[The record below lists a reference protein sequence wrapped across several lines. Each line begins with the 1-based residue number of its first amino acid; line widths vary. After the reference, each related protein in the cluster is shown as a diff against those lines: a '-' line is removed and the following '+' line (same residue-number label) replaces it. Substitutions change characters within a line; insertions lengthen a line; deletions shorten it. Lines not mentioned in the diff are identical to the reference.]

1 MYLLFLLDKKKEVFI
16 LAKILKKRNWA
27 FVVYPESAP
36 SDWIEQLQQ
45 RGVVGAISPL
55 HDKDLNATGEPKKA
69 HWHVI
74 VTYEGPT
81 AQSVVERLTEL
92 LNAPK
97 PIPLEQVRGYY
108 RYLTHKD
115 NPEKFQYDEKDIQ
128 TLNGFDIRDFV
139 EMTKSEVNAKIRII
153 QALIQTLDILEYADL
168 LDYLMDNDELADE
181 YDVAISHTILLNTY
195 IKSRRYKRERCQGSA
210 KPTCKALDESEA

>member
-1 MYLLFLLDKKKEVFI
+1 M
-16 LAKILKKRNWA
+16 KKRNWA

-81 AQSVVERLTEL
+81 AQSVVERLTER

-97 PIPLEQVRGYY
+97 PIPL
-108 RYLTHKD
+108 
-115 NPEKFQYDEKDIQ
+115 NKFE
-128 TLNGFDIRDFV
+128 G
-139 EMTKSEVNAKIRII
+139 II
-153 QALIQTLDILEYADL
+153 
-168 LDYLMDNDELADE
+168 
-181 YDVAISHTILLNTY
+181 AI
-195 IKSRRYKRERCQGSA
+195 
-210 KPTCKALDESEA
+210 

>member
-1 MYLLFLLDKKKEVFI
+1 MYLLFLLG
-16 LAKILKKRNWA
+16 KKRRFYFGKSFKKRGGRLWYILNLRLRIGSSSCNCL
-27 FVVYPESAP
+27 VHS
-36 SDWIEQLQQ
+36 LQSH
-45 RGVVGAISPL
+45 RY
-55 HDKDLNATGEPKKA
+55 DKDLNATGEPKKA

-74 VTYEGPT
+74 AVYGSPT
-81 AQSVVERLTEL
+81 TESNVKSLTER

-115 NPEKFQYDEKDIQ
+115 NPEKAQYDENDIQ

-153 QALIQTLDILEYADL
+153 QKMIRELDFLEYADL
-168 LDYLMDNDELADE
+168 LDYLQDNEELADE
-181 YDVAISHTILLNTY
+181 YDVAINHTILLNTY
-195 IKSRRYKRERCQGSA
+195 IKSRRYKREPKSRVG
-210 KPTCKALDESEA
+210 E

>member
-1 MYLLFLLDKKKEVFI
+1 M
-16 LAKILKKRNWA
+16 
-27 FVVYPESAP
+27 YPESAP
-36 SDWIEQLQQ
+36 SDWIEQLQLSGAQ
-45 RGVVGAISPL
+45 FAISPL

-74 VTYEGPT
+74 VVYGSPT
-81 AQSVVERLTEL
+81 TESNVKSLTER

-115 NPEKFQYDEKDIQ
+115 NPEKAQYDEKDIQ

-139 EMTKSEVNAKIRII
+139 EMTKARSMQKLESFKNDSWTRF
-153 QALIQTLDILEYADL
+153 LEYADL
-168 LDYLMDNDELADE
+168 LDYLQDEDELADE
-181 YDVAISHTILLNTY
+181 YDVAINHTILLNTY

>member
-1 MYLLFLLDKKKEVFI
+1 MV
-16 LAKILKKRNWA
+16 KILKKRNWA

-45 RGVVGAISPL
+45 RGVVSAISPL

-115 NPEKFQYDEKDIQ
+115 NPEKAQYDEKDIQ

-153 QALIQTLDILEYADL
+153 QKMIRELDFLEYADL
-168 LDYLMDNDELADE
+168 LDYLQDEEELADE
-181 YDVAISHTILLNTY
+181 YDVAINHTILLNTY

-210 KPTCKALDESEA
+210 KPTCEALDESEA

>member
-1 MYLLFLLDKKKEVFI
+1 MYLLFLLDEKKEVFI

-81 AQSVVERLTEL
+81 AQSVVERLTER

-97 PIPLEQVRGYY
+97 PIPLEQVRG
-108 RYLTHKD
+108 
-115 NPEKFQYDEKDIQ
+115 
-128 TLNGFDIRDFV
+128 
-139 EMTKSEVNAKIRII
+139 II
-153 QALIQTLDILEYADL
+153 
-168 LDYLMDNDELADE
+168 
-181 YDVAISHTILLNTY
+181 AI
-195 IKSRRYKRERCQGSA
+195 
-210 KPTCKALDESEA
+210 

>member
-1 MYLLFLLDKKKEVFI
+1 M
-16 LAKILKKRNWA
+16 AKILKKRNWA

-55 HDKDLNATGEPKKA
+55 HDRDLLPTGEPKKA

-97 PIPLEQVRGYY
+97 PIPLEGVRGYY

-128 TLNGFDIRDFV
+128 TMNGFSIRDFV

-153 QALIQTLDILEYADL
+153 QKMIRELDFLEYADL
-168 LDYLMDNDELADE
+168 LDYLQDEDELADE
-181 YDVAISHTILLNTY
+181 YDVAINHTILLNTY

>member
-1 MYLLFLLDKKKEVFI
+1 M
-16 LAKILKKRNWA
+16 AKILKKRNWA

-210 KPTCKALDESEA
+210 KPTCKAP

>member
-1 MYLLFLLDKKKEVFI
+1 M
-16 LAKILKKRNWA
+16 KKRNWA

-36 SDWIEQLQQ
+36 ENWIELLQQ
-45 RGVVGAISPL
+45 CGVVGAISPL

-81 AQSVVERLTEL
+81 AQSVVERLTER

-115 NPEKFQYDEKDIQ
+115 NPEKAQYDEKDIQ
-128 TLNGFDIRDFV
+128 TLNGFNIRDFV

-153 QALIQTLDILEYADL
+153 KKMIRELDFLEYADL
-168 LDYLMDNDELADE
+168 LDYLQDNDELADE
-181 YDVAISHTILLNTY
+181 YDVAINHTILLNTY
-195 IKSRRYKRERCQGSA
+195 IKSRRYKREPKSRVG
-210 KPTCKALDESEA
+210 E

>member
-1 MYLLFLLDKKKEVFI
+1 M
-16 LAKILKKRNWA
+16 AKILKKRNWA

-81 AQSVVERLTEL
+81 AQSVVERLTER

-115 NPEKFQYDEKDIQ
+115 NPEKAQYDEKDIQ

-153 QALIQTLDILEYADL
+153 QKMIRELDFLEYADL
-168 LDYLMDNDELADE
+168 LDYLQDEDELADE
-181 YDVAISHTILLNTY
+181 YDVAINHTILLNTY
-195 IKSRRYKRERCQGSA
+195 IKSRRYKREPKSRVG
-210 KPTCKALDESEA
+210 E

>member
-1 MYLLFLLDKKKEVFI
+1 M
-16 LAKILKKRNWA
+16 AKILKKRNWA

>member
-1 MYLLFLLDKKKEVFI
+1 M
-16 LAKILKKRNWA
+16 AKILKKRNWA

-81 AQSVVERLTEL
+81 AQSVVERLTER

-115 NPEKFQYDEKDIQ
+115 NPEKAQYDEKDIQ
-128 TLNGFDIRDFV
+128 TLNGFSIRDFV
-139 EMTKSEVNAKIRII
+139 EMTKSEVNVKIRII
-153 QALIQTLDILEYADL
+153 QKMIRELDFLEYADL
-168 LDYLMDNDELADE
+168 LDYLQDEEELADE
-181 YDVAISHTILLNTY
+181 YDVAINHTILLNTY

-210 KPTCKALDESEA
+210 KPTRKALDESEA

>member
-1 MYLLFLLDKKKEVFI
+1 M
-16 LAKILKKRNWA
+16 KKRNWA

-36 SDWIEQLQQ
+36 EDWIEQLQQ

-55 HDKDLNATGEPKKA
+55 HDRDLNATGEPKKA

-81 AQSVVERLTEL
+81 AQSVVERLTER

-115 NPEKFQYDEKDIQ
+115 NPEKAQYDEKDIQ

-153 QALIQTLDILEYADL
+153 QKMIRELDFLEYADL
-168 LDYLMDNDELADE
+168 LDYLQDNEELADE
-181 YDVAISHTILLNTY
+181 YDVAINHTILLNTY
-195 IKSRRYKRERCQGSA
+195 IKSRRYKREPKSRVG
-210 KPTCKALDESEA
+210 E

>member
-1 MYLLFLLDKKKEVFI
+1 M
-16 LAKILKKRNWA
+16 AKILKKRNWA

-45 RGVVGAISPL
+45 CGVVGAISPL

-81 AQSVVERLTEL
+81 AQSVVERLTER

-115 NPEKFQYDEKDIQ
+115 NPEKAQYDEKDIQ
-128 TLNGFDIRDFV
+128 TLNGFNIRDFV

-153 QALIQTLDILEYADL
+153 QKMIRELDFLEYADL
-168 LDYLMDNDELADE
+168 LDYLRITMSWQMSTMLQS
-181 YDVAISHTILLNTY
+181 IT
-195 IKSRRYKRERCQGSA
+195 RFF
-210 KPTCKALDESEA
+210 

>member
-1 MYLLFLLDKKKEVFI
+1 M
-16 LAKILKKRNWA
+16 AKILKKRSWA

-55 HDKDLNATGEPKKA
+55 HDRDLNATGEPKKA

-81 AQSVVERLTEL
+81 AQSVVERLTER

-115 NPEKFQYDEKDIQ
+115 NPEKAQYDEKDIQ

-153 QALIQTLDILEYADL
+153 QKMIRELDFLEYADL
-168 LDYLMDNDELADE
+168 LDYLQDNEELADE
-181 YDVAISHTILLNTY
+181 YDVAINHTILLNTY
-195 IKSRRYKRERCQGSA
+195 IKSRRYKREPKSRVG
-210 KPTCKALDESEA
+210 E

>member
-1 MYLLFLLDKKKEVFI
+1 M
-16 LAKILKKRNWA
+16 AKILKKRNWA

-153 QALIQTLDILEYADL
+153 QKMIRELDFLEYADL
-168 LDYLMDNDELADE
+168 LDYLQDEDELADE
-181 YDVAISHTILLNTY
+181 YDVAINHTILLNTY
-195 IKSRRYKRERCQGSA
+195 IKSRRYKREPKSRVG
-210 KPTCKALDESEA
+210 E

>member
-1 MYLLFLLDKKKEVFI
+1 MT
-16 LAKILKKRNWA
+16 KILKKRNWA

-128 TLNGFDIRDFV
+128 TMNGFSIRDFV
-139 EMTKSEVNAKIRII
+139 EMTKSEVNVKIRII
-153 QALIQTLDILEYADL
+153 QKMIREFDFLEYADL
-168 LDYLMDNDELADE
+168 LDYLQDEDELADE
-181 YDVAISHTILLNTY
+181 YDVAINHTILLNTY

-210 KPTCKALDESEA
+210 KPTCKALDESKA

>member
-1 MYLLFLLDKKKEVFI
+1 M
-16 LAKILKKRNWA
+16 AKILKKRNWA

-115 NPEKFQYDEKDIQ
+115 NPEKAQYDEKDIQ

>member
-128 TLNGFDIRDFV
+128 TLNGFDIRGFV

>member
-1 MYLLFLLDKKKEVFI
+1 M
-16 LAKILKKRNWA
+16 AKILKKRNWA

-36 SDWIEQLQQ
+36 EDWIEQLEQ

-55 HDKDLNATGEPKKA
+55 HDRDLNATGEPKKA

-81 AQSVVERLTEL
+81 AQSIVERLTEL

-97 PIPLEQVRGYY
+97 PIPLEQFRGYY

-115 NPEKFQYDEKDIQ
+115 NPEKAQYDEKDIQ
-128 TLNGFDIRDFV
+128 TLNGFDIHDFV

-153 QALIQTLDILEYADL
+153 QKMIRELNFLEYADL
-168 LDYLMDNDELADE
+168 LDYLQDNEELADE
-181 YDVAISHTILLNTY
+181 YDVAINHTILLNTY
-195 IKSRRYKRERCQGSA
+195 IKSRRYKRERGQGRV
-210 KPTCKALDESEA
+210 